1 MQNNR
6 PHGTPTTF
14 ANRIGAAI
22 WGAFTATIIGI
33 CLFAISSTFKNNSEY
48 ALMRWMTAHLTIHS
62 FLTLLVVF
70 TAMGF
75 VFGTNWIGTLFSVFW
90 GADSSKNASKGK
102 SSWNIGTVMI
112 IIAVIVMLLWY
123 FA

>member
-6 PHGTPTTF
+6 HNSTPTTF

-33 CLFAISSTFKNNSEY
+33 CLFAVSSTFKNNSEY
-48 ALMRWMTAHLTIHS
+48 ALMRWMSVHLTIHS

-75 VFGTNWIGTLFSVFW
+75 VFGTNWVGALFSVFW
-90 GADSSKNASKGK
+90 GADSSKKDSKGK
-102 SSWNIGTVMI
+102 SSWNIGTVLI
-112 IIAVIVMLLWY
+112 IIAVVAGLLWY